1 MNPAPIEE
9 VAMLPELGAVIG
21 FGRRWMVLAANN
33 FRRPPRFVRV
43 HLAILL
49 REQPVAF
56 DC

>member
-1 MNPAPIEE
+1 
-9 VAMLPELGAVIG
+9 MLPELGAVIG